1 MSRSGGKGRN
11 RGSATVEL
19 VAITPFV
26 LALAALV
33 LDVRTLGSLRTDL
46 ARQTFALAE
55 VIANETETNP
65 LAAVMAAAMDE
76 FGDDSAGTFT
86 VAVVTRGT
94 ERGSGVPCVDGQWC
108 LPMVALSWPPT
119 PADGTW
125 NTPGLCPAV
134 GSLPAAGQHFA
145 ADQQVLPNENTGGTT
160 PHQNWVS
167 RDMTPE
173 HWWIVVDTCVD
184 PTPGLLWGRVASAF
198 GFDLSPVALRR
209 RATWGSFHSLSDC
222 RWCTTP
228 ATPTP

>member
-1 MSRSGGKGRN
+1 M
-11 RGSATVEL
+11 
-19 VAITPFV
+19 AITPFV

-55 VIANETETNP
+55 VIANETDNNP
-65 LAAVMAAAMDE
+65 LAAVMAEAMAE
-76 FGDDSAGTFT
+76 FGDDSAGTFA

-108 LPMVALSWPPT
+108 LPMVAVSWPPT
-119 PADGTW
+119 PAAGTW
-125 NTPGLCPAV
+125 NTPTLCPAV
-134 GSLPAAGQHFA
+134 GAGLPAAGQHFA
-145 ADQQVLPNENTGGTT
+145 ADQQVLPNEDDGTT

-184 PTPGLLWGRVASAF
+184 PTPGLVWSGVASTF
-198 GFDLSPVALRR
+198 GFDLSPLALRR
-209 RATWGSFHSLSDC
+209 RAAFGSFHRLPDC
-222 RWCTTP
+222 NWCSTATTP
-228 ATPTP
+228 PP